1 MMAQLSGF
9 DLQLTLASAS
19 EVTSLLSGIDWSL
32 AMIPLISGII
42 GYITN
47 WVGIKMLFYP
57 MSFYGVRVPGLKN
70 LSRYLPKKIQ
80 QIPGVLRGK
89 VGWQGIIPSR
99 ASKMGSIAVDKGI
112 AKLGSE
118 REFYEE
124 FGRDKLAQHVIS
136 TANGE
141 VREITEAA
149 IQAEY
154 PALWAA
160 APQQVQENIVD
171 RVQQQIPFVIE
182 SITDELGENIAD
194 MLDVKL
200 MVVEHIRE
208 NPELVNRIFLECGD
222 RELKFI
228 VNSGFMIGTPLGM
241 LTIPLFVYIDA
252 WWVLPV
258 AGVFVGYTT
267 NWIAL
272 KVIFNPLY
280 EHKVGPF
287 RIQGLFMKRQDE
299 VSETYA
305 SIIAEDI
312 ITMVNVGKNVMH
324 GRQADRTRL
333 MIQRAMRPVVDD
345 VMGSMA
351 PIIRAAGGS
360 ESYQNL
366 RETAADAGVGLAMEA
381 LHDPEFS
388 ESRSDAIR
396 EMLYDRMKVLN
407 EAEYAEMLHTAFEED
422 EWLLILIGAV
432 LGFIAGWLQLLLITA
447 L

>member
-1 MMAQLSGF
+1 
-9 DLQLTLASAS
+9 
-19 EVTSLLSGIDWSL
+19 
-32 AMIPLISGII
+32 
-42 GYITN
+42 
-47 WVGIKMLFYP
+47 
-57 MSFYGVRVPGLKN
+57 
-70 LSRYLPKKIQ
+70 
-80 QIPGVLRGK
+80 
-89 VGWQGIIPSR
+89 
-99 ASKMGSIAVDKGI
+99 MGSIAVDKGI

-118 REFYEE
+118 RDFYEE
-124 FGRDKLAQHVIS
+124 FGRDELAQHVIS
-136 TANGE
+136 TTNGE
-141 VREITEAA
+141 IREITEAA
-149 IQAEY
+149 IRAEY
-154 PALWAA
+154 PALWAV
-160 APQQVQENIVD
+160 APQQVRENILD

-182 SITDELGENIAD
+182 SITDELGENITD

-345 VMGSMA
+345 VMGAMA
-351 PIIRAAGGS
+351 PVIRAAGGT

-366 RETAADAGVGLAMEA
+366 RETAADEGVGFAMEA

-388 ESRSDAIR
+388 EARSDAIR